1 MTEARRMAVMASQT
15 AQEPRSPGEGVSPPR
30 KRMDM
35 LTRALVLRL
44 REGDAPLSYAEIAQ
58 RLDISESSARRIC
71 QFETADRKA
80 SIKRLMQSGDLER
93 LDEWAKASR
102 VSAKRGYYQ
111 AAEAWLQASGS
122 IDAKPTAS
130 TNVNVAPTVVLSMP
144 FQLGALQPPSSDTAL
159 EAQAVPVL
167 PPKDAA

>member
-1 MTEARRMAVMASQT
+1 
-15 AQEPRSPGEGVSPPR
+15 
-30 KRMDM
+30 MDM

-44 REGDAPLSYAEIAQ
+44 REGESPLSYAEIAQ

-102 VSAKRGYYQ
+102 ISAKRGYYQ

-122 IDAKPTAS
+122 IDAKPTSQTTVSVAS
-130 TNVNVAPTVVLSMP
+130 PTVVLNMP
-144 FQLGALQPPSSDTAL
+144 FALGAVAPQPTTI